1 MAYDPNLPA
10 TGSPIVSAEL
20 RGQFAGLKDLIDA
33 KPSTDDVNTAI
44 ATNSAQNVDRMEPM
58 SSGVSDPPT
67 QDEVQQIYNTLNY
80 LIGALH
86 H

>member
-10 TGSPIVSAEL
+10 NHSPIVSQEL
-20 RGQFAGLKDLIDA
+20 RDQFNALKALIDA
-33 KPSTDDVNTAI
+33 KPSTNDMNAAI
-44 ATNSAQNVDRMEPM
+44 AANSAANVDHIGPV
-58 SSGVSDPPT
+58 SCGVSDPPT